1 MDLRQGW
8 LRFAEG
14 FEDSQRDSIVDLVEV
29 LWARGGVH
37 TSAKSAVAGQ
47 ALEETVPLPLAG

>member
-1 MDLRQGW
+1 LDLRQGW

-29 LWARGGVH
+29 LWARG
-37 TSAKSAVAGQ
+37 AVAGQ